1 MQQRVIQHWW
11 HGARRLPSPNQNERP
26 AAAAISLIVIHN
38 ISLPAGE
45 FGGSAIDALFLN
57 QLDTSAHPS
66 FSTLIGLRVSAHLLI
81 RRDGAVHQYVA
92 FDRRAW
98 HAGRSCYRGVADCND
113 FSIGIE
119 LEGTDD
125 VAYESIQYDRLIEI
139 IADLLVCYPTL
150 SPEAIV
156 GHQHI
161 APQRKSDPG
170 PAFDWTGFRQRLQAR
185 LSSMADGEWAK
196 TIVTGALQ

>member
-1 MQQRVIQHWW
+1 MQQRVNQHWW
-11 HGARRLPSPNQNERP
+11 HGAKRLPSPNQNERP
-26 AAAAISLIVIHN
+26 AAAAITLIVIHN

-57 QLDTSAHPS
+57 QLDISAHPS
-66 FSTLIGLRVSAHLLI
+66 FSSLAGLRVSSHLLI
-81 RRDGAVHQYVA
+81 RRDGAVHQYVS

-119 LEGTDD
+119 LEGADHIP
-125 VAYESIQYDRLIEI
+125 YESIQYDRLIEI
-139 IADLLVCYPTL
+139 VSDLLGCYPTL
-150 SPEAIV
+150 SCEAIV

-170 PAFDWTGFRQRLQAR
+170 PAFDWAGFRQRLHER
-185 LSSMADGEWAK
+185 LGAMADGGW
-196 TIVTGALQ
+196 TWQTGTGALQ